1 MRKLQNQFLNDD
13 FFREEIEAEFN
24 IDIEEVRKIVAAP
37 FAYTKNQME
46 KDTLPT
52 IRLKYFGTFM
62 VHTSRAEAI
71 LDRTE
76 QQFAKGTL
84 TPPVYE
90 KRKTF
95 LQALI
100 KSRKET
106 E

>member
-13 FFREEIEAEFN
+13 FFREEIEPEFD

-37 FAYTKNQME
+37 FAYTKDQME
-46 KDTLPT
+46 KDHLPT

-76 QQFAKGTL
+76 QQFAKGTI
-84 TPPVYE
+84 TPPTYE
-90 KRKTF
+90 KRKEL
-95 LQALI
+95 LQAFI
-100 KSRKET
+100 SSRKEA